1 MRKRNG
7 PKASLIYLHRP
18 VVSSKATPADCSV
31 CGRGL
36 TEGYTVTARALPGV
50 GVRLFCHVHC
60 P

>member
-18 VVSSKATPADCSV
+18 VVSSTAVSADCSV

-36 TEGYTVTARALPGV
+36 LEGYRVTARALPGV
-50 GVRLFCHVHC
+50 GVRLFCSVHC